1 MSDIIGGIIG
11 GLGSLGAGFMNMYN
25 VDQTNK
31 QNERLMREQWGRED
45 NAVQRRAKDLEA
57 AGMSPILAA
66 GSSASAGQAVRL
78 NAPQMDKN
86 PVADAANM
94 MSQVKA
100 IERTNADIAKV
111 REDTR
116 NTAWLNNAREKIEDV
131 YTRDRLAG
139 LDFNTKE
146 WTPTYQQLID
156 QYETIRAGRS
166 KMEQDA
172 ENARVQKERNEIA
185 QKQDELDLKATESLG
200 IGGNV
205 LGPVLQGVIN
215 LLLGRLRR

>member
-172 ENARVQKERNEIA
+172 ENARIQKERNEIA